1 MSIRLKL
8 LLLGLATLV
17 LPWAGCRYAR
27 EMESALREGEQNAL
41 LSVAQTIATSLQGR
55 GDLLYRQPARVED
68 SGEPETD
75 EDKAAASR
83 REPKPSPYDLRPILL
98 SAQPFLDGY
107 VEEWPQNKT
116 AWHYFV
122 RDPTMS
128 TAAKGQ
134 HKFGI
139 LTGVFERML
148 YVMLDVSDEHLVYD
162 TPGASPLDPSSFGDR
177 IWIGF
182 EGLDGR
188 EHQVFVAATGPG
200 SVTARRIETGEY
212 GQLTA
217 VNEPRIIGA
226 LQPTA
231 RGYRLELRIPLSM
244 LGERF
249 GVLIDDRNQ
258 RGADP
263 VSYGTLR
270 SDDLHTVGRLIVASP
285 ELTTY
290 LKQFRQPGLR
300 LSVAAPEGRL
310 LAQVD
315 ALSEA
320 NVLGPERGILAQ
332 FYRRFVD
339 RPGARRVIDSTA
351 DIYDREHRQIIGSLQ
366 VSQTEDRWLILR
378 DRALTHMLN
387 LTLVVSAVLVIAT
400 FIFAAWLAVRLSRLR
415 AASESALTREG
426 LVTTFPETDAAD
438 ELGDV
443 ARGFSTLL
451 HRLNEYTGYLR
462 TLAGKLAHEIR
473 TPLTIVRSSLENME
487 SEGVSSSAGIY
498 LDRARQ
504 GSERLNAILIAMGAA
519 TRVEEAI
526 SNAERTRFDL
536 VPVVQSAAD
545 AYRIAFP
552 ERAFATEVPD
562 ETVEIEGAPDLIV
575 QMLDKL
581 VDNAV
586 DFSPAGATII
596 LRVRL
601 ESHAAVV
608 EVDNPGPPLS
618 ADTRDR
624 LFESLWQS
632 RARAPGAPADTDSRP
647 HFGLGLYI
655 VRLIAEFHRGEA
667 AASSLPA
674 DSGARFTI
682 RLAR

>member
-27 EMESALREGEQNAL
+27 EMESALREGEQSSL
-41 LSVAQTIATSLQGR
+41 FSVAQTIAASLQGR
-55 GDLLYRQPARVED
+55 GDLLYRQPASAPD
-68 SGEPETD
+68 SDDRSTD
-75 EDKAAASR
+75 AQGAVAAHR
-83 REPKPSPYDLRPILL
+83 DPKPSPYDLRPVLL
-98 SAQPFLDGY
+98 SSQPFLDGY
-107 VEEWPQNKT
+107 VEEWPHNKGLW
-116 AWHYFV
+116 AYFA
-122 RDPTMS
+122 RD
-128 TAAKGQ
+128 Q

-148 YVMLDVSDEHLVYD
+148 YVMLDVRDEHLVFD
-162 TPGASPLDPSSFGDR
+162 TPGASPLDPSTFGDR
-177 IWIGF
+177 VWIGF
-182 EGLDGR
+182 EGPDGR
-188 EHQVFVAATGPG
+188 EHQVFIAATGPG
-200 SVTARRIETGEY
+200 SVTGRRIETGEY

-217 VNEPRIIGA
+217 VTEPRILGA
-226 LQPTA
+226 LQPTPQ
-231 RGYRLELRIPLSM
+231 GYRLELRIPLSM

-290 LKQFRQPGLR
+290 LKQFSQPGLR
-300 LSVAAPEGRL
+300 LSVAAPQGRL

-315 ALSEA
+315 ALSA
-320 NVLGPERGILAQ
+320 SRVIGPPRGILAQ

-339 RPGARRVIDSTA
+339 RPGTRRVIDSAA
-351 DIYDREHRQIIGSLQ
+351 DIYDREHHHIIGSLQ
-366 VSQTEDRWLILR
+366 VSQTEDRWLVLR
-378 DRALTHMLN
+378 DRALTRMLN
-387 LTLVVSAVLVIAT
+387 LTLIISAIAVVAT
-400 FIFAAWLAVRLSRLR
+400 FIFAARLAVRLSRLR

-426 LVTTFPETDAAD
+426 LVTTFPETGAAD

-473 TPLTIVRSSLENME
+473 TPLTIVSSSLENLE
-487 SEGVSSSAGIY
+487 SEGVSGSAGVY
-498 LDRARQ
+498 LERARQ
-504 GSERLNAILIAMGAA
+504 GSERLNAILKAMGAA

-526 SNAERTRFDL
+526 GNAERTRFNL

-545 AYRIAFP
+545 SYRIAFP
-552 ERAFATEVPD
+552 SRAFRTEVPD
-562 ETVEIEGAPDLIV
+562 EPVEIDGAPDLVV

-586 DFSPAGATII
+586 DFSPAGATIT

-601 ESHAAVV
+601 EPYSAVV
-608 EVDNPGPPLS
+608 EVDNPGPPLC

-624 LFESLWQS
+624 LFESLWQFRTGS
-632 RARAPGAPADTDSRP
+632 DSRP

-667 AASSLPA
+667 TASSLPGN
-674 DSGARFTI
+674 SGARFAI